1 MAVDSNDTL
10 DIPTLASMIDLAAV
24 QANSTKTNV
33 QNLADLALKY
43 DCKAVFVLSGF
54 LPFLADYRRSHNGPF
69 LMGGTVGFPSGGTNR
84 AMKEHEAKSVVA
96 LGADEVDMMIN
107 VGFLLSGMDRE
118 AEEEIRAVKDTI
130 GSIPLKVIIE
140 CHYLTEDLI
149 CKACELT
156 ANGGAQWVKTGTGWA
171 PTGATLENVALIKK
185 TVGHSLKIK
194 ASGGVKNLETIKA
207 MIHLGVER
215 FGLGGSAQKIFD
227 ELMDLQKTHESGDQA
242 WTMASNVDADFTN

>member
-1 MAVDSNDTL
+1 
-10 DIPTLASMIDLAAV
+10 
-24 QANSTKTNV
+24 
-33 QNLADLALKY
+33 
-43 DCKAVFVLSGF
+43 
-54 LPFLADYRRSHNGPF
+54 
-69 LMGGTVGFPSGGTNR
+69 
-84 AMKEHEAKSVVA
+84 

-118 AEEEIRAVKDTI
+118 AEEEIRAVKDAI

-171 PTGATLENVALIKK
+171 PTGATRENVALIKK

-194 ASGGVKNLETIKA
+194 ASGGVKNLETIKT
-207 MIHLGVER
+207 MIQLGVER
-215 FGLGGSAQKIFD
+215 FGLGGSAQNIFD
-227 ELMDLQKTHESGDQA
+227 ELIGLQSTH
-242 WTMASNVDADFTN
+242 